1 MWRSDDEQ
9 KLADAFIDTT
19 QTLEKTESIATLVKY
34 YSFAPREKLKPKNFA
49 YRELL
54 ERVIR
59 NSWALSRFTKIEI
72 ATGDRKTRIGRIL
85 EKLAFIFRRS
95 RCTIHLCFVRCS
107 IKVMLILLVEDDPA
121 QLEPLQTAL
130 SQVGHIVD
138 AVEDGATAQ
147 WLIGEKQYDLLILD
161 WMLPQVSGVEL
172 CRLYRKSGSTSPVLM
187 LTAKDTTTD
196 KVDGLDAGADDYIVK
211 PVDVLELLA
220 RVRALGRRSP
230 LWTGDLLNLGDLQLD
245 LTSLN
250 LKRREAAIQLS
261 VREFQLMEYLMRHP
275 QQVLSRDQI
284 EQALWSWGS
293 EPESNAVTTLVRRL
307 RQRLEAVGAKDW
319 LETVYG
325 MGYRLDV
332 RD

>member
-1 MWRSDDEQ
+1 
-9 KLADAFIDTT
+9 
-19 QTLEKTESIATLVKY
+19 
-34 YSFAPREKLKPKNFA
+34 
-49 YRELL
+49 
-54 ERVIR
+54 
-59 NSWALSRFTKIEI
+59 
-72 ATGDRKTRIGRIL
+72 
-85 EKLAFIFRRS
+85 
-95 RCTIHLCFVRCS
+95 
-107 IKVMLILLVEDDPA
+107 MLILLVEDDPA

-138 AVEDGATAQ
+138 AVEDGETAL
-147 WLIGEKQYDLLILD
+147 WLITEKNYDLLILD
-161 WMLPQVSGVEL
+161 WMLPKVSGVEL
-172 CRLYRKSGSTSPVLM
+172 CCQYRKLGNTAPVLM
-187 LTAKDTTTD
+187 LTAKDTTAD

-230 LWTGDLLNLGDLQLD
+230 LWQGYTLNLADLKLD
-245 LTSLN
+245 LTNLSLER
-250 LKRREAAIQLS
+250 LEKKIQLS

-307 RQRLEAVGAKDW
+307 RQRLIAVGAKDW